1 MKVSQ
6 IIWEIVSQL
15 FGVIFQHATVWLWV
29 LLLKFVYV
37 LMGVVFGWVIGLFF
51 GATILGILA
60 DLGISGY
67 AMWQIGAFLGF
78 VGSFFGSTTNIH
90 NSTKQNQPQQQ
101 KYPDQ
106 NYFRH

>member
-6 IIWEIVSQL
+6 IIWKIVSQL
-15 FGVIFQHATVWLWV
+15 FEVILQHALLWLWV
-29 LLLKFVYV
+29 LLFKFVYV
-37 LMGVVFGWVIGLFF
+37 LLGMVFGWIIGLFF

-78 VGSFFGSTTNIH
+78 VGSFFGSTTNF
-90 NSTKQNQPQQQ
+90 NKTSKQNQPQQPN
-101 KYPDQ
+101 YP
-106 NYFRH
+106 NYNYPR

>member
-1 MKVSQ
+1 MKLSQ
-6 IIWEIVSQL
+6 IIWELVSQL

-29 LLLKFVYV
+29 LLFKLVYV

-51 GATILGILA
+51 GATILGIWA

-78 VGSFFGSTTNIH
+78 VGSFFGSTTNF
-90 NSTKQNQPQQQ
+90 NKNQPQQPNNPQ
-101 KYPDQ
+101 YNYP
-106 NYFRH
+106 RR